1 LQVVVR
7 PAVLEQQVL
16 RFDEG
21 YVRAKVFGLTV
32 EEEGFDVFVLHA
44 LSRRRYPFEAR
55 GFGTV
60 NGFLRGRWT
69 LRSAAV
75 CTDDDDVVGN
85 ILSVEAGFVVVGEV
99 EGEFAHAV
107 AEG

>member
-1 LQVVVR
+1 MQVVVR
-7 PAVLEQQVL
+7 PAVFEQQVL
-16 RFDEG
+16 CFDKG
-21 YVRAKVFGLTV
+21 YVRAEVFGLTV
-32 EEEGFDVFVLHA
+32 EEDGFDVFGLHA

-85 ILSVEAGFVVVGEV
+85 ILSVEAGFAVVGEV